1 MLWTQIDCA
10 SFPSRG
16 EHHPYLL
23 LLLLRPLCL
32 EVVGGLPP
40 SLSAGSRSGWGRPGQ
55 PVWGQQPQLLA
66 SWRRLC
72 SSSTFSRRGQ
82 KPQLMERE
90 GRKSPKTLSGRT
102 TSRRVMS
109 ADIGQVPLRAAVP
122 LGRRDLPCQPERQE
136 REGRTNYPRQLQER
150 VGGKISQIRSFLH
163 VLKKVNTDISTLQI
177 FWLEL
182 ITGKNK
188 RDSQLS

>member
-1 MLWTQIDCA
+1 
-10 SFPSRG
+10 
-16 EHHPYLL
+16 
-23 LLLLRPLCL
+23 
-32 EVVGGLPP
+32 
-40 SLSAGSRSGWGRPGQ
+40 
-55 PVWGQQPQLLA
+55 
-66 SWRRLC
+66 
-72 SSSTFSRRGQ
+72 
-82 KPQLMERE
+82 MERE

-109 ADIGQVPLRAAVP
+109 GDISQVPLQAAVP
-122 LGRRDLPCQPERQE
+122 LGGCDLPCQPERPE
-136 REGRTNYPRQLQER
+136 SGDRTNHPRRLQEWA
-150 VGGKISQIRSFLH
+150 GGKISQIRSFLH